1 MKLGSKIIL
10 SFFSISVLIAAVGII
25 SQRYTNSIRS
35 QLITNNVETT
45 RLVNYTSEMER
56 GLYQSLIFLNGI
68 KESKQQT
75 TEITL
80 DEPTVSRLRSQFYQE
95 LVNVDS
101 SIDRAVLFL
110 NEAGIIDSTTHMES
124 VDELIEK
131 FLIYKSISENWL
143 DLFDEDQD
151 QARMVYNTTISPY
164 FRNQIIP
171 VVSLFRD
178 QVIKV
183 QNVESQ
189 LLWNRLEKVDNYL
202 KLLTLISI
210 LLSLLIAFYIYRS
223 IANPLIKFNASVNK
237 IGDGDLDERIYVN
250 NKDEIGELADA
261 FNKMAKNLKNR
272 TIARDYL
279 DNIIESIQETLI
291 VTDAEGYIVGI
302 NKAGTKLLHYDKK
315 EAIGLHKTE
324 CYNTEDYAE
333 CYEKN
338 KGTEAV
344 FEFGLISKRGNKIPV
359 LFSESMLINNENEV
373 VGQVVVATDIT
384 KRKEADKKIRD
395 SLKEK
400 DVLLSEIHH
409 RVKNNLAVISGIL
422 QLQGYKTK
430 NKKVIQALSES
441 QARIQSMSIVHEMLY
456 QSDSLAYIEY
466 DLYVKD
472 LIQAI
477 SSMHLNI
484 EKNIDIITD
493 IDSFSLDVNLAIPF
507 SLLLNEILV
516 NCYKHAFSDIE
527 QGFIKVQIKEKDG
540 YIRLIVED
548 NGVGIIDEDDDNDHG
563 ESLGLTLV
571 DTLTRQLHGEYR
583 IENVEE
589 VGGSRTTV
597 EFSINR

>member
-1 MKLGSKIIL
+1 M
-10 SFFSISVLIAAVGII
+10 
-25 SQRYTNSIRS
+25 
-35 QLITNNVETT
+35 
-45 RLVNYTSEMER
+45 
-56 GLYQSLIFLNGI
+56 
-68 KESKQQT
+68 
-75 TEITL
+75 
-80 DEPTVSRLRSQFYQE
+80 
-95 LVNVDS
+95 
-101 SIDRAVLFL
+101 
-110 NEAGIIDSTTHMES
+110 
-124 VDELIEK
+124 
-131 FLIYKSISENWL
+131 
-143 DLFDEDQD
+143 
-151 QARMVYNTTISPY
+151 
-164 FRNQIIP
+164 
-171 VVSLFRD
+171 
-178 QVIKV
+178 
-183 QNVESQ
+183 
-189 LLWNRLEKVDNYL
+189 
-202 KLLTLISI
+202 
-210 LLSLLIAFYIYRS
+210 
-223 IANPLIKFNASVNK
+223 
-237 IGDGDLDERIYVN
+237 
-250 NKDEIGELADA
+250 
-261 FNKMAKNLKNR
+261 
-272 TIARDYL
+272 
-279 DNIIESIQETLI
+279 ESIQETLI